1 MRVDEAANGL
11 KCKRSVWFSESEGKE
26 PKECVCRNYEVK
38 GVVKRKEAAWKEVL
52 GAREEDAKERCMEA
66 YKEENRKVKRC
77 IYQSKKEVN

>member
-1 MRVDEAANGL
+1 MKQPMVESAREVCGSVRVKGRN
-11 KCKRSVWFSESEGKE
+11 
-26 PKECVCRNYEVK
+26 PKSVCRNYEVK
-38 GVVKRKEAAWKEVL
+38 GVVKRKKAAWKEVL